1 MAKGPSKQHYV
12 PRSYLAGWVDSRTP
26 AGQEPY
32 VWVFKKGEKK
42 GRRKAPS
49 NIFTETDLYTVEV
62 ESGGKNYAIEE
73 ALSKL
78 ESRFAM
84 ILREKITKHLP
95 LGDEERAFLCAF
107 VSAMLQRTLRHRDNL
122 ESFIDQLI
130 ENAEILEREHKLSST
145 ESDRLKRF
153 RRDGHKVG
161 MMRNLP
167 DITRLLYKMSIA
179 FLCSESAAKF
189 VTSDDPCSLFNP
201 DLQWQ
206 RMLGPGLAQQN
217 VQLTLP
223 LSPDILLCMSWSPL
237 RGYIWWTKV
246 QVEEANRMTIGHC
259 YQYFVSHKP
268 KTKRHWFRRYPLDAV
283 FIFKILRHRARE
295 SWHQVRTWYR
305 SRHDR

>member
-1 MAKGPSKQHYV
+1 WPKDLRNSTTSPDPIWPAGSIRARLLDKSRTFGFSRKARRKDVERRRLISSPKQHYV

-122 ESFIDQLI
+122 ESFIDQI
-130 ENAEILEREHKLSST
+130 IKNAEILEREHKLSST

-179 FLCSESAAKF
+179 FL
-189 VTSDDPCSLFNP
+189 
-201 DLQWQ
+201 
-206 RMLGPGLAQQN
+206 
-217 VQLTLP
+217 
-223 LSPDILLCMSWSPL
+223 
-237 RGYIWWTKV
+237 
-246 QVEEANRMTIGHC
+246 
-259 YQYFVSHKP
+259 
-268 KTKRHWFRRYPLDAV
+268 
-283 FIFKILRHRARE
+283 
-295 SWHQVRTWYR
+295 
-305 SRHDR
+305 